1 MHQKLEFP
9 SGLDSYQGNDPV
21 EYQRL
26 RFQNYFP
33 ASAFLKSDSEI
44 IPISTDCAELER
56 NTLEK
61 MQQFNL

>member
-9 SGLDSYQGNDPV
+9 LSLDSCQGGDPV

-33 ASAFLKSDSEI
+33 SSQFLKTDSEI
-44 IPISTDCAELER
+44 IPISTDCAEVEQETR
-56 NTLEK
+56 RK
-61 MQQFNL
+61 ME